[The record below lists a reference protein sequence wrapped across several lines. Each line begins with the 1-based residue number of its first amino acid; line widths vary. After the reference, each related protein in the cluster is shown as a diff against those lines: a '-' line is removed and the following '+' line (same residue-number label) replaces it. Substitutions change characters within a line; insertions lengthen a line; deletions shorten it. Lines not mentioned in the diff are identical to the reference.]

1 METTTA
7 TTSTTSLT
15 TTTLSASSRKET
27 IRKCLLRYVDNIL
40 CLDDIQGVVSLH
52 QLGLLPR
59 EDMNSYLD
67 GSKNASH
74 SKKKS
79 KKKGTSST
87 EDRQVE
93 LPGWD
98 FLEGVL
104 SKETEPLPLAR
115 GMTLPIQSLC
125 ASLTG
130 MAVSGET
137 MSGNHVARPPAAGGP
152 GGMTSMAGM
161 SGMTPMAMMARNATR
176 GGRNTTATTT
186 AAARG
191 GRKAQPK
198 KNNPAPV
205 IPPVNVNARNSD
217 GESALTFALK
227 NEQLEMIQILVEKGK
242 ADVNMQNKDGNTE
255 LMMAARRGQ
264 TKMVRLLVEGLGANV
279 HLRNKE
285 GMTALMVAEKYER
298 TEIVRF
304 LSGAVLAGRRVSN
317 GVGVRRDLGHRHR

>member
-1 METTTA
+1 METQASA
-7 TTSTTSLT
+7 TSQS
-15 TTTLSASSRKET
+15 KER

-67 GSKNASH
+67 GSSGGAKNEKHNTMYSP
-74 SKKKS
+74 SKGHPRRS
-79 KKKGTSST
+79 VGSL
-87 EDRQVE
+87 EDQME
-93 LPGWD
+93 MPGWD
-98 FLEGVL
+98 FLEGML
-104 SKETEPLPLAR
+104 SGAGGSGGRTEEH
-115 GMTLPIQSLC
+115 LPIQSLC

-130 MAVSGET
+130 MAVEKKGVGSGTGGAVTT
-137 MSGNHVARPPAAGGP
+137 MGPPP
-152 GGMTSMAGM
+152 
-161 SGMTPMAMMARNATR
+161 R
-176 GGRNTTATTT
+176 GTKRVKKPKKHPSATTT
-186 AAARG
+186 TTN
-191 GRKAQPK
+191 Q
-198 KNNPAPV
+198 
-205 IPPVNVNARNSD
+205 IPPVNVNARNAD

-227 NEQLEMIQILVEKGK
+227 NEQLEMIQILVEKGR

-298 TEIVRF
+298 AEIVRF
-304 LSGAVLAGRRVSN
+304 LSGAVLGRNAVLRSVNALRS
-317 GVGVRRDLGHRHR
+317 G